1 LRCDR
6 KAERESKTNKR
17 IERRKRMNGISYQI
31 NEDGVE
37 LITTWMETCN
47 IPSQSSILPC
57 GVTCSSDIVDVD

>member
-37 LITTWMETCN
+37 LITTWIERPATFRHN
-47 IPSQSSILPC
+47 LQFFPAA
-57 GVTCSSDIVDVD
+57 